1 MKKRNPR
8 LENNSAGLVSKSLAI
23 YVKDLRLELRSRYG
37 LNAIFMFG
45 ISTLAVVSFALGQ
58 ASLEPKI
65 LGALFW
71 IIIFFSAMSGLS
83 HGFVREEDAQTALA
97 LRLTADPDAVFWGK
111 LFFNY
116 TLLIFMA
123 AVITPLFFI
132 FTDAPTSGVMNFL
145 LLLFVGL
152 IDLGAATTLIAAI
165 IAKASV
171 KGALFAV
178 LSFPILLPVLIAL
191 TLASDKILAGESIGE
206 VSKQLQILIAY
217 AVVLIT
223 ASVLLFKYVWEE

>member
-1 MKKRNPR
+1 
-8 LENNSAGLVSKSLAI
+8 LENYSAGLVSKSLAVF
-23 YVKDLRLELRSRYG
+23 VKDLRLELRSRHG

-58 ASLEPKI
+58 SSLSPKI

-71 IIIFFSAMSGLS
+71 IIIFFASMSALS
-83 HGFVREEDAQTALA
+83 HVFVREEETQTALT

-116 TLLIFMA
+116 SLLILMA
-123 AVITPLFFI
+123 VIITPLFFI
-132 FTDAPTSGVMNFL
+132 FTDAPTAGAVNFVL
-145 LLLFVGL
+145 VLIIGL
-152 IDLGAATTLIAAI
+152 IDLGAATTLVAAI

-178 LSFPILLPVLIAL
+178 LSFPIMLPLLIAL
-191 TLASDKILAGESIGE
+191 TISSDKILAGESIG
-206 VSKQLQILIAY
+206 VISKQLQFLIAY

-223 ASVLLFKYVWEE
+223 VSVLLFKYVWNE

>member
-1 MKKRNPR
+1 M
-8 LENNSAGLVSKSLAI
+8 EQSSAGLVSKSLAV
-23 YVKDLRLELRSRYG
+23 YVKDLRLELRSRHG
-37 LNAIFMFG
+37 LNSIFMFG

-58 ASLEPKI
+58 SSLEPKV
-65 LGALFW
+65 LGALYW
-71 IIIFFSAMSGLS
+71 IIILFSAMSGLS
-83 HGFVREEDAQTALA
+83 HVFVREEEAQTALI
-97 LRLTADPDAVFWGK
+97 LRLTADPDAIFWGK

-116 TLLIFMA
+116 SLLILMA

-132 FTDAPTSGVMNFL
+132 FTDAPTGGAINFL
-145 LLLFVGL
+145 LILFIGL

-178 LSFPILLPVLIAL
+178 LSFPIIIPLLFAL
-191 TLASDKILAGESIGE
+191 TSSTDKILAGESFGS
-206 VSKQLQILIAY
+206 VSNQIQLLIAY

-223 ASVLLFKYVWEE
+223 ASVLLFKYVWNE